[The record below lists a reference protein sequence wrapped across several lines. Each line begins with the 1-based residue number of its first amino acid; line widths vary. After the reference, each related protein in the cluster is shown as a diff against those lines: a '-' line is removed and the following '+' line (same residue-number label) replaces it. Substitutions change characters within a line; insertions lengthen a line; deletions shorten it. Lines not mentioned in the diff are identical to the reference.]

1 MWLVVPMV
9 AVIVVVAAAL
19 DRLEMFHVGSQD
31 MWKEG
36 CGRKRNQAESRKTD
50 LAKTSLIQLISRIT

>member
-9 AVIVVVAAAL
+9 AVVVVVAAAL
-19 DRLEMFHVGSQD
+19 DGLEMFHVGSQD

-36 CGRKRNQAESRKTD
+36 CGRKRNQAESRETD
-50 LAKTSLIQLISRIT
+50 LAKTSLIQLIS

>member
-9 AVIVVVAAAL
+9 AVIVVIAAAL

-31 MWKEG
+31 MWEEG
-36 CGRKRNQAESRKTD
+36 CGRKRDQAESRETD
-50 LAKTSLIQLISRIT
+50 IAKASLIQLLSRVT